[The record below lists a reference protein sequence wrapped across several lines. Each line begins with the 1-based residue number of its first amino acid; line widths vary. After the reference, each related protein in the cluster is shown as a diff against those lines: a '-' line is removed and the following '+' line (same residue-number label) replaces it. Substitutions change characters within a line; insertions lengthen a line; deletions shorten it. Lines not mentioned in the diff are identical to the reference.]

1 MALGFLGKPA
11 AFAKRI
17 EVGCGKGR
25 VSVAEAKLIDGK
37 VFAAGLRQRVGKGV
51 TDLIANGG
59 PTPGL
64 ATVLVGA
71 DPASQ
76 IYVRSKGKLAAELG
90 MVNFDHRLSE
100 QASEAELLALIAR
113 LNADNRVHG
122 ILVQLPLPK
131 HIDTAHVLLAV
142 DPAKDVDG
150 FHPLNVGRL
159 GSSAPAAPLD
169 FPVPCTPLGVSML
182 LHETLGSLTGRHAVV
197 IGRSNLVGRPVAQLL
212 LRADCT
218 VTIAHSRTR
227 DLPALCRQAD
237 ILVAAVG
244 RPKFVRGHWIKPGA
258 SVIDVGINRILAEE
272 GRSPLVGDVAFAEA
286 LPVAGHLTPVP
297 GGVGPMTVA
306 CLMFNTW
313 QAARRSSGLAVNAA
327 EQPHLPLGLG
337 ERAKGEGA
345 KRPRSNHGAR
355 LELAVSP

>member
-1 MALGFLGKPA
+1 M
-11 AFAKRI
+11 
-17 EVGCGKGR
+17 
-25 VSVAEAKLIDGK
+25 AEAKLIDGK
-37 VFAAGLRQRVGKGV
+37 AHAAGLLRRVGAGV
-51 TDLIANGG
+51 AELIAKGG

-64 ATVLVGA
+64 ATVLVDG
-71 DPASQ
+71 DPASEV
-76 IYVRSKGKLAAELG
+76 YVRSKGKMAAELG
-90 MVNFDHRLSE
+90 MASFDHRLG
-100 QASEAELLALIAR
+100 AKTSEAELLALIAR
-113 LNADNRVHG
+113 LNDDDGVHG

-131 HIDTAHVLLAV
+131 HIDTAQVLLAV

-150 FHPLNVGRL
+150 FHPFNVGRL
-159 GSSAPAAPLD
+159 GTVASGAPLD

-297 GGVGPMTVA
+297 GASADDGGVPDVQYLAGRPALVGA
-306 CLMFNTW
+306 CS
-313 QAARRSSGLAVNAA
+313 QRGRAATPA
-327 EQPHLPLGLG
+327 
-337 ERAKGEGA
+337 
-345 KRPRSNHGAR
+345 PRSWRAR
-355 LELAVSP
+355 ER